1 MKKRGTEDLWRIILG
16 VILLGFSI
24 FSIYSL
30 VNGVEAWYISSLLF
44 EIVLIILGI
53 VFLRYS
59 LLRLKRFDVR
69 EMLLDL
75 VISIFLIFFGLF
87 PLGLDFD
94 LFSFLPFA
102 VELSVSAVILAVVLL
117 SFGAYLL
124 VDEFVD
130 MFW

>member
-75 VISIFLIFFGLF
+75 VISIFLKQQ
-87 PLGLDFD
+87 
-94 LFSFLPFA
+94 
-102 VELSVSAVILAVVLL
+102 
-117 SFGAYLL
+117 
-124 VDEFVD
+124 
-130 MFW
+130 

>member
-1 MKKRGTEDLWRIILG
+1 MKKRGKEDIWRITLG

-30 VNGVEAWYISSLLF
+30 VNDVEAWYLSNLFF
-44 EIVLIILGI
+44 EIILIILGI

-59 LLRLKRFDVR
+59 LLQLKSFNIR
-69 EMLLDL
+69 EMVLDF
-75 VISIFLIFFGLF
+75 VISLFLIFFGLF

-102 VELSVSAVILAVVLL
+102 VELSVSPLMLTIVLL

-124 VDEFVD
+124 VEEFVD